1 MLRAPL
7 SEEKDFSVSL
17 SLVEALRDDRNLAR
31 RAALAAASAFSAA
44 HSAAA
49 IRLAGSLRLNGTFA
63 ASLADGVLSAM
74 LLTVAMAR
82 LSAAIHWSKSSCQGE
97 APMKPPQGARSRR
110 SRGRPKST

>member
-1 MLRAPL
+1 M
-7 SEEKDFSVSL
+7 
-17 SLVEALRDDRNLAR
+17 VEALRDDRNLAR

-49 IRLAGSLRLNGTFA
+49 KNLQFALNGTLS

-74 LLTVAMAR
+74 LLTVANCVMAR